1 MYTFRLLTILF
12 LFIALQAR
20 SQNKEPYKYPPSEV
34 VTIKS
39 KVLNEDRKVYI
50 HFPKVDS
57 ADLNKRFP
65 VLYLMD
71 ADNHFEL
78 LAHYVDYLSRPDVLA
93 MPKMIVV
100 GIPNT
105 NRTRDLTPTKSIT
118 NYMGKPDSGSYKFS
132 GGNENFLKFIET
144 ELIPMIDK
152 NYKTEPY
159 KILAGHSFGGISALN
174 CMLTHPDMFN
184 AYIAISPSLW
194 WDNEYLLKLTDEKL
208 KKGSVLNKKIF
219 YSSGNEGGN
228 NSFFHKGLLKLDS
241 TIANKKLKG
250 LDYIYKHYPTE
261 THMTEPIVAYFDA
274 LRFIFKDWGKQR

>member
-1 MYTFRLLTILF
+1 MCNFRWLTILF
-12 LFIALQAR
+12 LFIAFQAR
-20 SQNKEPYKYPPSEV
+20 SQHTEPYKYSPSEV
-34 VTIKS
+34 ITIHS
-39 KVLNEDRKVYI
+39 NVLNEDRKVYI

-78 LAHYVDYLSRPDVLA
+78 LAQYVDYLSRPDVLA

-105 NRTRDLTPTKSIT
+105 NRTRDLTPTKSVT

-152 NYKTEPY
+152 NYKTEAY
-159 KILAGHSFGGISALN
+159 KFWLGILLGEFQ
-174 CMLTHPDMFN
+174 
-184 AYIAISPSLW
+184 
-194 WDNEYLLKLTDEKL
+194 LL
-208 KKGSVLNKKIF
+208 
-219 YSSGNEGGN
+219 
-228 NSFFHKGLLKLDS
+228 
-241 TIANKKLKG
+241 
-250 LDYIYKHYPTE
+250 
-261 THMTEPIVAYFDA
+261 IVC
-274 LRFIFKDWGKQR
+274 